1 MPGREIRSDRK
12 IVLNRHFVLP
22 HRRSA
27 VKPGLAWAR
36 SARRARLRHR
46 FGGSSRQAGSPPE
59 APDRGLRGT
68 IRRTRVRVN
77 PGLTVE
83 STRLYRTAAGIGRVD
98 LPHTSP
104 FANLPAARD
113 PTRPATRPRPPLSLA
128 PAPPASPRKTQN
140 RPFSQ
145 SKTPLRKGA
154 ASTRNFTS
162 RTRTQPRASE
172 PARGTRPR
180 NPQTARGRTP
190 PRPQPQ
196 RRALLYTSKFLNA
209 SGTSL

>member
-113 PTRPATRPRPPLSLA
+113 PTRNPPSSPPLS
-128 PAPPASPRKTQN
+128 
-140 RPFSQ
+140 
-145 SKTPLRKGA
+145 
-154 ASTRNFTS
+154 
-162 RTRTQPRASE
+162 RTRPSCE
-172 PARGTRPR
+172 PSQNAKPPLLAIE
-180 NPQTARGRTP
+180 NPAAKRGRFHTELHLEGA
-190 PRPQPQ
+190 
-196 RRALLYTSKFLNA
+196 RAPS
-209 SGTSL
+209 

>member
-162 RTRTQPRASE
+162 KAHAH
-172 PARGTRPR
+172 PAEGTRYPHAAPAHKTR
-180 NPQTARGRTP
+180 ECRADARRRGRNRIGVRSSTP
-190 PRPQPQ
+190 P
-196 RRALLYTSKFLNA
+196 S
-209 SGTSL
+209 S

>member
-83 STRLYRTAAGIGRVD
+83 STRLYRTAAGIGRVN
-98 LPHTSP
+98 PPRTSP
-104 FANLPAARD
+104 FANLPRS
-113 PTRPATRPRPPLSLA
+113 PRPDPPTPQPTPYPLA

-162 RTRTQPRASE
+162 KAHAH
-172 PARGTRPR
+172 PAEGTRYPHAAPAHKTR
-180 NPQTARGRTP
+180 ECRADARRRGRNRSGVRSSTP
-190 PRPQPQ
+190 P
-196 RRALLYTSKFLNA
+196 S
-209 SGTSL
+209 S